1 MMQANYSLHLNIFK
15 ALGDK
20 MQLCSKN
27 YYIGEGFNKFK
38 FPNWNPT
45 FLIMLITTCL
55 ICFNESFAQVRIP
68 GQDQADKLE
77 AAGTLLRLIDTG
89 IFKWGARI
97 FAGIAVLAA
106 GHALMQQ
113 AFKMAV
119 IAVVAAIVFGT
130 SPIWVKNI
138 FDIGGGQT
146 LFSSYQNYQFKEV
159 A

>member
-1 MMQANYSLHLNIFK
+1 MMNLLSSNLLSIE
-15 ALGDK
+15 ALGEK
-20 MQLCSKN
+20 MQLCLKN
-27 YYIGEGFNKFK
+27 NQFGEVFTRFK
-38 FPNWNPT
+38 FPNWNPS
-45 FLIMLITTCL
+45 FLVLLFTVGL

-146 LFSSYQNYQFKEV
+146 LFSSNQVIQFREV